1 MAKKIFKVLGI
12 VLWSTIGL
20 VSVVF
25 GTLAILGKFKTP
37 IVYPDRLY
45 FESDQKI
52 IVGKKDESGLPS
64 EIYSFVLKADGEIDG
79 QGVNQKDCLLTV
91 SSNLITICDKDGNKV
106 EQDANKRYKIKCNE
120 KTYFKLNVL
129 PLDNQNS
136 SVTLSA
142 ITNHSGTPKVADNTM
157 TIMVDQKIDSF
168 EIVSTNSTILTSDN
182 KTTQYITIGTGDKLP
197 IQYIT
202 NPEISQQPINSK
214 SAKLFDLY
222 FDRSTAF
229 DKTNLTDI
237 SLVNAETL
245 NSQDTKYDDIK
256 SMFEIDS
263 GILTFKAI
271 QPGTYK
277 FKVLVF
283 DTYENRENFDNNLLN
298 SENFVGK
305 NNQEIINEL
314 LSQSE
319 TGAII
324 NDVEIVVKD
333 VFVNSVVMENTIVS
347 LPLFGEKIV
356 SMADL
361 GITMDVGANDPSSRF
376 TSAKFGAFSDDDFST
391 AIPEFINDNGDKIY
405 WGKYTENG
413 SEKTGFYSYSANG
426 EQQSATTSVSGS
438 TFKINDTYQMVDH
451 ITVNSE
457 GYYCNN
463 GLAVVDSSNSI
474 KLLNEGTYV
483 SFYTLNGSTLEL
495 YSNENISVEDLGGI
509 GAERKWKF
517 TANTNVDGL
526 KIGVLVVNKG
536 KTILNDNFKCNA
548 NVTIFEETFAINYTD
563 KIKNANFAQTLYY
576 SIDQNGEEKYS
587 AINVSDLI
595 APTGSY
601 NKCVLVVE
609 SGNNNVQTL
618 EYLDEEGEKQKYQ
631 FTKDDKTYEI
641 VGYFDNGVFQNVLK
655 FNGTGSDNVDEVY
668 VAQLCSD
675 GENLELTDLL
685 EKIKN
690 SDVNTAANYVKS
702 IDAQKISINTV
713 CQIDSS
719 LLEFKIND
727 NEISESNPLYEQ
739 SGAQL
744 KINIKDSDNEYL
756 KTKFAKICKFY
767 GFGETEIKDSN
778 ILKNFFTSEAT
789 INSAKYDETNG
800 LVITF
805 TTPVLSAESER
816 EISITVKGFVS
827 TENVVSVNVLSS
839 QPDSVV
845 FKYDAGTYTLKGSV
859 DETMAESNS
868 NSLVITATFNGSAYE
883 YTYKFVDSNGGEYNI
898 NSPSI
903 SIEGKEFE
911 TIFNPNISDNELYF
925 QADVFK
931 SVKYKIYY
939 GSGDTSIFNAEYL
952 TDMNRCVLKA
962 GETYLSVQIGDK
974 IGYLKLK
981 VETNLSVDTSDLSV
995 SQDGIISASITSGQ
1009 SLKDIYPIK
1018 YNGSTDFISKD
1029 YTSLSNFVVS
1039 YGGGEL
1045 TFDDTNYFVWENG
1058 NGETILEI
1066 SFDNSNGWTFTR
1078 KTDLYGQLEIS
1089 FDVTTKLETR
1099 RINLTFTSDIVA
1111 KTNYASWGKDLKIY
1125 AGTTVQLVESYFDS
1139 ASTQAMFLIKK
1150 ATGGAEKVNVYVNN
1164 ASNETLSNTTSATW
1178 TPTTPGTYTIKITT
1192 TDGGIIIERKVKVVP
1207 NVIVTNETAEITCD
1221 QEIPDAIN
1229 AFDLYSMS
1237 TSDDKGVEIIY
1248 GSDADTL
1255 YSNQKLEEISNTE
1268 SLNLKIYDEKNTEM
1282 KLIPWVETIG
1292 EIEEKTVTLKSGA
1305 NIIESDLT
1313 LRIVNP
1319 YAIEFKETEIVANKT
1334 DITSIYTLYKQKIV
1348 SSDNF
1353 GTLKDSLYIYNSEDG
1368 KYESVSGDF
1377 SATTK
1382 YYEKITLT
1390 YNGADINDSTGN
1402 NIQTLNADTKIL
1414 NNVLNIYEN
1423 AQLIILFKIDG
1434 KDDNVA
1440 TTEIN
1445 ESQLIATATVKISPW
1460 TPERTTQNDSTD
1472 IKFATAGSNF
1482 NLIDDVF
1489 NVEDISN
1496 ISSLKAKGIY
1506 DNDGNGITDIYC
1518 SGFSV
1523 SGIDGGVN
1531 AGCVVAMNNIRG
1543 ESTIVYVEYDL
1554 IYPGQTEPYTFR
1566 VPLTIKN
1573 QNEIEITRPTG
1584 TEYKLDTTSLSL
1596 QYNDDSQET
1605 QKFVN
1610 DNSVYYEPI
1619 AVSTSKGLSIDV
1631 LDNSYLGVQRIRTTD
1646 GAIESLTLVAYQ
1658 SGNSTFTT
1666 YAGTISV
1673 SGSEIIFPQ
1682 ATMRGMTGYVIFK
1695 VETQSGN
1702 YDFLTFYIYS
1712 ISSTD
1717 TSTSNVDPT
1726 KNINVKV
1733 DFTSST
1739 DTPKST
1745 NISSILG
1752 TSGATISG
1760 VDGESLS
1767 VVDLRKVEVYVV
1779 DEKCET
1785 NTDST
1790 QFETKYAKL
1799 DLDNDPITQPDNYV
1813 TLKLALVYNNG
1824 GNARYALGTVTLY
1837 LTPSVY
1843 VTGTTNQSMKN
1854 EEGEEVKDDND
1865 KPIYEV
1871 TISPTISTTTG
1882 LTTGVFTGTIENT
1895 VTSVSCPFTLSSG
1908 TISSVELYDEKDGA
1922 KIYPESSESDS
1933 TEEQVEISTATG
1945 TENDTVNLFTIS
1957 GATITINKKTTSDY
1971 TFWAKYTSGDL
1982 VLWVKYT
1989 LKATTINADSSFT
2002 VGSFDTTN
2010 GFVDTISLN
2019 DILGYESSD
2028 LTIELKDPQGET
2040 QTIRISK
2047 SSTSLTGDLGV
2058 TYNSGELKFTLN
2070 ENAQTITAKFTL
2082 NDVVDGNGS
2091 VERNYTF
2098 HVRPAYEIIV
2108 STNNEGNSASTPV
2121 STTKI
2126 GDYTS
2131 NIGSTLTIQESV
2143 YPKGATG
2150 ENIKYYIYTIGGIN
2164 VYTKSEMSITGVS
2177 DTNKFVVKNTDS
2189 GVDPVVAESLS
2200 DGTRKFTINFAHN
2213 AIHDTA
2219 DIEKITLTFKK
2230 GSMVYTTKEIYVNV
2244 IPTYA
2249 RIEAVYLNDGADHEN
2264 VIGGSTFS
2272 VSDLLTATS
2281 DRYRVNLI
2289 GTDNSKKGLNLSEM
2303 GFMTSGNPNKITI
2316 SNASANATV
2325 NADKDIITFDSA
2337 SAENKDAKVTFS
2349 YNGLTFDYN
2358 FKIMASKYDNLDPF
2372 IVEMSEDF
2380 GISDDNSVSI
2390 VNASATSSTSNDGY
2404 VYIGQLGD
2412 NDGNLFTI
2420 TSPVIKNTNST
2431 STIYREDEEITGEK
2445 PLSITSNVGDITI
2458 YEGVKYTITA
2468 NDRTH
2473 NIVFDATNHK
2483 LYARI
2488 VDFQVDNTEPI
2499 NSTSFSVTATGTTSK
2514 IMNGFTFN
2522 FLNVTITEN
2531 YTSSAKVVY
2540 GGGYLDVFKQLTAS
2554 ENVNTDYLFNSNSD
2568 LTFEIDQG
2576 KSTYN
2581 VGGTGDIELS
2591 NDPYGNLVD
2600 LSGNRLTFAE
2610 VGEETTITLALT
2622 AKLGSTKIKTVY
2634 AKIKIIPNLQ
2644 FIMNGD
2650 AYSGGGTTQSFETDL
2665 VLKTKDTSA
2674 FASSGSGVTVNFV
2687 NTKDADNS
2695 SDDGK
2700 FNELVYNL
2708 YDLSGNDLG
2717 TISNIKIEAKPG
2729 TENENIK
2736 ISNSSIKFEDDYNGY
2751 VYLIVS
2757 YLTDYGTY
2765 SVNWTIHV
2773 TPILQLEYASSNQI
2787 VSGAS
2792 GSIKSGE
2799 TISILSDVADATLAV
2814 KATLPDDTFTS
2825 ISLDDSK
2832 TDVLVT
2838 AEYKTFAYSSE
2849 NHDLDKKTLYE
2860 NGTNQTTY
2868 GSGSSKLTHI
2878 GNVWTTTLPAVPV
2891 SATGNANN
2899 YYVVYKISI
2908 SYLGKTVEKYV
2919 AYYAYNES
2927 SVTAYNYTSDSMTY
2941 SSASVNVDK
2950 ITDNFL
2956 PLFTK
2961 STSAKD
2967 GTQVFTHEYSKEEYK
2982 TFIDSIDAVK
2992 IVNQDG
2998 EIFYFA
3004 LKNTTISEITY
3015 YGIDL
3020 TTRYSKYGYDETEKK
3035 YMVSAKTTD
3044 KLFTNKLEGVLSCLS
3059 NGAEIVSLSG
3069 FELTTSSTI
3078 ESQATTTYTLENIFG
3093 SARVPSKLDKTTE
3106 ILAIVSNGETPS
3118 ADYINKS
3125 GATSEISSKGDEIY
3139 NDGDI
3144 TYTLKTVTYTLNV
3157 ESKPYAIS
3165 KSFKYIESS
3174 SKESAYVSIV
3184 DYPTN
3189 RTSFV
3194 VQYVGDASID
3204 LSNAIRYFKMNTST
3218 NVIEKGSIT
3227 SVSLVNTD
3235 SNITISGNTIT
3246 ISESALQTYKNSNPT
3261 HTTYNN
3267 GAIDFKVVANGVET
3281 TVKVEFRLPST
3292 TTSSTS

>member
-12 VLWSTIGL
+12 VLGSTIGL
-20 VSVVF
+20 VSVIF

-37 IVYPDRLY
+37 IVYPNRLY

-52 IVGKKDESGLPS
+52 IVSEKDESGLPS

-120 KTYFKLNVL
+120 ETYFKLNVL

-376 TSAKFGAFSDDDFST
+376 TSAKFGAFSDDDFSD

-457 GYYCNN
+457 EYYCNN

-495 YSNENISVEDLGGI
+495 YSNENISVDDLGGI

-576 SIDQNGEEKYS
+576 SIDQNGEGKYS

-609 SGNNNVQTL
+609 SDNNKNITTL
-618 EYLDEEGEKQKYQ
+618 GEDYK
-631 FTKDDKTYEI
+631 FTKDGKTYEI

-685 EKIKN
+685 EKIKTP
-690 SDVNTAANYVKS
+690 DAGKTAANYVKS
-702 IDAQKISINTV
+702 IDTQKISVNTV

-739 SGAQL
+739 SNAQL
-744 KINIKDSDNEYL
+744 KITSTNSN
-756 KTKFAKICKFY
+756 FAKICKFY
-767 GFGETEIKDSN
+767 GFENEITGSV
-778 ILKNFFTSEAT
+778 ILKKFFTSEAT
-789 INSAKYDETNG
+789 INSAKYDDANV
-800 LVITF
+800 LIITF
-805 TTPVLSAESER
+805 TTPTLSKESET
-816 EISITVKGFVS
+816 ISIKIKGFVS
-827 TENVVSVNVLSS
+827 TEKEVSVSVLSS

-845 FKYDAGTYTLKGSV
+845 FKYRDGENTLTYTLK
-859 DETMAESNS
+859 DNIDDATAKSNK
-868 NSLVITATFNGSAYE
+868 NSLVITALFNGSVYE
-883 YTYKFVDSNGGEYNI
+883 YSYKFVDSNGDGHECE
-898 NSPSI
+898 NSP
-903 SIEGKEFE
+903 
-911 TIFNPNISDNELYF
+911 FNTEILSGGLYF
-925 QADVFK
+925 QADEFK
-931 SVKYKIYY
+931 SVAYQINY
-939 GSGDTSIFNAEYL
+939 GSGDTSIFNATDL
-952 TDMNRCVLKA
+952 TDMDSCVLKA
-962 GETYLSVQIGDK
+962 GETYLSVQIGEK

-995 SQDGIISASITSGQ
+995 SQDGEISASITSGQ

-1045 TFDDTNYFVWENG
+1045 TFDDTDYFVWENG

-1066 SFDNSNGWTFTR
+1066 SFDANGWTFTR

-1139 ASTQAMFLIKK
+1139 ASTQAVFLIEKT
-1150 ATGGAEKVNVYVNN
+1150 TGNAENVKVYNGT
-1164 ASNETLSNTTSATW
+1164 EQIEKIW
-1178 TPTTPGTYTIKITT
+1178 TPTDTGTYTIKITT
-1192 TDGGIIIERKVKVVP
+1192 ADGGIIIERDVKVVP
-1207 NVIVTNETAEITCD
+1207 NVIVTNTTAEITCD
-1221 QEIPDAIN
+1221 QGISDAIN
-1229 AFDLYSMS
+1229 AFNLYSMP
-1237 TSDDKGVEIIY
+1237 TGFTY
-1248 GSDADTL
+1248 GSTKNSENNIIL
-1255 YSNQKLEEISNTE
+1255 YSNQTLGKISDTE
-1268 SLNLKIYDEKNTEM
+1268 SLNLGIYDKDNTSM
-1282 KLIPWVETIG
+1282 TSIPWVEAIG
-1292 EIEEKTVTLKSGA
+1292 EIEEKTVTLKSGD

-1313 LRIVNP
+1313 LKILNP

-1445 ESQLIATATVKISPW
+1445 ESQLKATATVKISPW

-1543 ESTIVYVEYDL
+1543 ASTTVYVEYDL
-1554 IYPGQTEPYTFR
+1554 IYLGQTEPYTFR

-1573 QNEIEITRPTG
+1573 QTEIVITRPTG
-1584 TEYKLDTTSLSL
+1584 NEYKLATANISL
-1596 QYNDDSQET
+1596 QYNDESNET
-1605 QKFVN
+1605 QTFVN
-1610 DNSVYYEPI
+1610 NNSVYYEPI

-1631 LDNSYLGVQRIRTTD
+1631 LDNSYLGVQRIGTTD

-1658 SGNSTFTT
+1658 SGNAAFTT
-1666 YAGTISV
+1666 YAGAISV

-1682 ATMRGMTGYVIFK
+1682 ASMRGMTGYVIFK
-1695 VETQSGN
+1695 VETQSRN

-1717 TSTSNVDPT
+1717 TSTSAVDPT

-1733 DFTSST
+1733 DTT
-1739 DTPKST
+1739 KT
-1745 NISSILG
+1745 ISSILG

-1760 VDGESLS
+1760 VDGEGNATSLA
-1767 VVDLRKVEVYVV
+1767 VVDLSKVEVYVV

-1790 QFETKYAKL
+1790 QTDSTQFTKYTKL
-1799 DLDNDPITQPDNYV
+1799 DMNTEISQPNNYV
-1813 TLKLALVYNNG
+1813 TIKLVLVYNNG

-1843 VTGTTNQSMKN
+1843 VTKTENQT
-1854 EEGEEVKDDND
+1854 G
-1865 KPIYEV
+1865 V
-1871 TISPTISTTTG
+1871 TISPEISTTTG

-1895 VTSVSCPFTLSSG
+1895 VTSVDCPFTLSSG
-1908 TISSVELYDEKDGA
+1908 TISSVELYKA
-1922 KIYPESSESDS
+1922 NS
-1933 TEEQVEISTATG
+1933 TEDDIVKNVEILDVLKDTSKYAISTDLNEMFNITTDET
-1945 TENDTVNLFTIS
+1945 TEKPT
-1957 GATITINKKTTSDY
+1957 TITINKKTTSDY

-1989 LKATTINADSSFT
+1989 LKETTINADSSFT
-2002 VGSFDTTN
+2002 VGSFDTN

-2126 GDYTS
+2126 GAETLYTS

-2177 DTNKFVVKNTDS
+2177 DTNKFVIAS
-2189 GVDPVVAESLS
+2189 GGNVVN
-2200 DGTRKFTINFAHN
+2200 DYTINFAHN

-2219 DIEKITLTFKK
+2219 DIEKITLTFT
-2230 GSMVYTTKEIYVNV
+2230 STYDSIVYTTKEIYVNV

-2264 VIGGSTFS
+2264 VLGGDKFS
-2272 VSDLLTATS
+2272 VNNLLTAIS
-2281 DRYRVNLI
+2281 DRYRVKLI
-2289 GTDNSKKGLNLSEM
+2289 GTDNSKKGLDLSEM

-2325 NADKDIITFDSA
+2325 NADKDTITFDSA

-2358 FKIMASKYDNLDPF
+2358 FKIMASKYNDNLDPF
-2372 IVEMSEDF
+2372 IVEMSEDY
-2380 GISDDNSVSI
+2380 GISNNTSVSI

-2431 STIYREDEEITGEK
+2431 STIYREDEEITGEN
-2445 PLSITSNVGDITI
+2445 PLLITSNVGDITI

-2468 NDRTH
+2468 NDCTH

-2488 VDFQVDNTEPI
+2488 VDFQGGNTEPI

-2514 IMNGFTFN
+2514 IMNDFTFN

-2531 YTSSAKVVY
+2531 YTSSSKVVY
-2540 GGGYLDVFKQLTAS
+2540 GGGYLELFTKVEG
-2554 ENVNTDYLFNSNSD
+2554 ENVDTNYLFNSNSD

-2622 AKLGSTKIKTVY
+2622 AKLGSTNIKTVY

-2665 VLKTKDTSA
+2665 VLKTNNMNAFKDSA
-2674 FASSGSGVTVNFV
+2674 SGVAGITVNFV
-2687 NTKDADNS
+2687 NTKDANNS
-2695 SDDGK
+2695 SNGK
-2700 FNELVYNL
+2700 FTELVYNL

-2729 TENENIK
+2729 AENENII
-2736 ISNSSIKFEDDYNGY
+2736 ISNSSITFKDDYNGY

-2799 TISILSDVADATLAV
+2799 TISILSDVVDTTLAV
-2814 KATLPDDTFTS
+2814 KATLPDVFTS

-2832 TDVLVT
+2832 TDVSVT
-2838 AEYKTFAYSSE
+2838 ANYKTFIASE
-2849 NHDLDKKTLYE
+2849 ENRTSEKKELYE
-2860 NGTNQTTY
+2860 NETQTTY
-2868 GSGSSKLTHI
+2868 GSGSSGLTHT

-2891 SATGNANN
+2891 SAIGNANN
-2899 YYVVYKISI
+2899 YYVVYQISI
-2908 SYLGKTVEKYV
+2908 SYLGKTVDKYV

-2927 SVTAYNYTSDSMTY
+2927 SVTAYNYTSGDDGNTY

-2967 GTQVFTHEYSKEEYK
+2967 GTQVFTHEYSSENNDYND
-2982 TFIDSIDAVK
+2982 FIGSINAVK

-2998 EIFYFA
+2998 TVFYFA
-3004 LKNTTISEITY
+3004 LEEKTISNTTYDGIYLTKAFDSESDVT
-3015 YGIDL
+3015 DS
-3020 TTRYSKYGYDETEKK
+3020 TK
-3035 YMVSAKTTD
+3035 AKT
-3044 KLFTNKLEGVLSCLS
+3044 KSLFTNKLEGVLSCMLK
-3059 NGAEIVSLSG
+3059 GAEIVSLSG

-3093 SARVPSKLDKTTE
+3093 SARVPSNLDKTTE
-3106 ILAIVSNGETPS
+3106 ILAITNISTLGEED
-3118 ADYINKS
+3118 ADGKLITASTNATLLGYVKNANKI
-3125 GATSEISSKGDEIY
+3125 TKFKEISTITGDY
-3139 NDGDI
+3139 KLYSI
-3144 TYTLKTVTYTLNV
+3144 TYSGSSDSQIY
-3157 ESKPYAIS
+3157 SIS
-3165 KSFKYIESS
+3165 KSFYVVYSS
-3174 SKESAYVSIV
+3174 TGDVSIV

-3189 RTSFV
+3189 KKSFV
-3194 VQYVGDASID
+3194 VQYVGNASID
-3204 LSNAIRYFKMNTST
+3204 LSNAVRYFKMNN
-3218 NVIEKGSIT
+3218 NVIEKVEII
-3227 SVSLVNTD
+3227 
-3235 SNITISGNTIT
+3235 SNISTDIDIDDNKIRIEKVNDTTYTGKIT
-3246 ISESALQTYKNSNPT
+3246 IYESELQDYKNNNPT
-3261 HTTYNN
+3261 ATTYQGGPITFNVI
-3267 GAIDFKVVANGVET
+3267 IDGNEFKVA
-3281 TVKVEFRLPST
+3281 VEFRLPST
-3292 TTSSTS
+3292 TTS